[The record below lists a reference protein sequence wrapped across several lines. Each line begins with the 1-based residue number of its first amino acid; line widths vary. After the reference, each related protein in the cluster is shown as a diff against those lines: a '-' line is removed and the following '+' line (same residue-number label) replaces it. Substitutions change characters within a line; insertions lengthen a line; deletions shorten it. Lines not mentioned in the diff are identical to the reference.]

1 MPVVP
6 ASARLSGVSWWR
18 VGLRR
23 LRRAQLAAA
32 RLARWAFEPEL
43 APRYSGARPAYRLA
57 EVRAPMS
64 RLGGHPTLERGK
76 RRNVALAATAIDGLA
91 LGDGAAF
98 SFWRS
103 VGPLTAA
110 RGFVA
115 GMELASGCAVPA
127 IGGGVCLL
135 SNALY
140 QLAAQCGWRLL
151 ERHAHSAAVA
161 DVTALDATVAFPHVD
176 LRFAATQPAVLSA
189 EVRGDVLVVAA
200 WSDRPA
206 SEPVRLEVTTRA
218 IEAASDA
225 PGGSAAAESLP
236 SSASSPIH
244 SASPVAVTVERVIG
258 TRGRGERREV
268 LSREVRRALAADHP
282 TCLSCDQ
289 IDCRTG
295 ERMRRRAAVARDS
308 SP

>member
-1 MPVVP
+1 MPIVP
-6 ASARLSGVSWWR
+6 ASARLSETSWWR

-23 LRRAQLAAA
+23 VRRHQLAAA
-32 RLARWAFEPEL
+32 RLLRWPFEPEL
-43 APRYSGARPAYRLA
+43 APRYTSERPAHRLA

-76 RRNVALAATAIDGLA
+76 RRNVALAATAIDGLI
-91 LGDGAAF
+91 LGAGAAF

-103 VGPLTAA
+103 VGPLTAG

-140 QLAAQCGWRLL
+140 QLAARAGWRIL
-151 ERHAHSAAVA
+151 ERHGHSAAVA
-161 DVTALDATVAFPHVD
+161 DVAALDATVAFPHVD
-176 LRFAATQPAVLSA
+176 LRFAATAPAVISA

-200 WSDRPA
+200 WSEQPA
-206 SEPVRLEVTTRA
+206 AEAVRIEVT
-218 IEAASDA
+218 I
-225 PGGSAAAESLP
+225 AAESLP
-236 SSASSPIH
+236 SLAPSPNH
-244 SASPVAVTVERVIG
+244 PAPPVAVTVERVFG
-258 TRGRGERREV
+258 NDTPAARGERREL
-268 LSREVRRALAADHP
+268 LSREVRRTLAADQP

-295 ERMRRRAAVARDS
+295 ERMRRRAGVARDV